1 VAAGG
6 EGVALIDYDH
16 AVGHVVVEELAQQG
30 AYLLVADDLG
40 LGIAQYQI
48 LDGGGVVGLHVM
60 DEQVVQLAPAQSMGH
75 VFKKCAGYGLIHCV
89 EKNGLFVQQKIGV
102 VGNAFGNAVNAL
114 KTGKTPVVGAD
125 PCQVVQNFFGA
136 VHAI

>member
-1 VAAGG
+1 MFF
-6 EGVALIDYDH
+6 Y
-16 AVGHVVVEELAQQG
+16 VVEACIAYVVLYLAGVFISRVTVSAQG
-30 AYLLVADDLG
+30 
-40 LGIAQYQI
+40 
-48 LDGGGVVGLHVM
+48 HVM

-125 PCQVVQNFFGA
+125 PC
-136 VHAI
+136 